1 MTITQLQYIEEKRLS
16 EFGLN
21 IFFKKVLDSL
31 REELQR
37 LRKTIYEYD
46 KAGEIFDLNERSW
59 VGVLN
64 NAISRAYPDSSVTL
78 QEYGVYNK
86 SSFVGRADI
95 LVFWK
100 DIGKEPIYLLFE
112 AKSYEETKKSEL
124 LNDAGEFLNS
134 VRLQGKKYYD
144 AELETNYYKDKIVF
158 IIPIAFGLIRRQHYL
173 SEAKKYFNLSH
184 KKDNS
189 TDFCSL
195 YFEGE
200 HGAWSYGK
208 VYNVRK

>member
-46 KAGEIFDLNERSW
+46 NAGEIFDLNERSW

-100 DIGKEPIYLLFE
+100 DIEKNQFICYLKL
-112 AKSYEETKKSEL
+112 KVMRKLKNRSYLMMLK
-124 LNDAGEFLNS
+124 FLNS
-134 VRLQGKKYYD
+134 VRLQGKNIMMPNLKP
-144 AELETNYYKDKIVF
+144 
-158 IIPIAFGLIRRQHYL
+158 IIIKTKLY
-173 SEAKKYFNLSH
+173 
-184 KKDNS
+184 
-189 TDFCSL
+189 SL
-195 YFEGE
+195 FQ
-200 HGAWSYGK
+200 
-208 VYNVRK
+208 